1 MDRESRS
8 YGIASAF
15 ATFAVAAILLGGLV
29 TACMTDEEYQLRR
42 RQLDN
47 QARHPATFEPMSFEM
62 TGPVKLELVDGS
74 QLKVR
79 VTAPGQPFR
88 EIPIPDGIRSQTDLV
103 RHLVDVGA
111 ISVIGWKAI
120 DGAKGRNTNVTNNHA
135 GATQP

>member
-1 MDRESRS
+1 MRNRHPSP
-8 YGIASAF
+8 F
-15 ATFAVAAILLGGLV
+15 LAALAAAGALALAA
-29 TACMTDEEYQLRR
+29 TACMSDREYLLRK

-47 QARHPATFEPMSFEM
+47 QAAHPATYEPMSFEM
-62 TGPVKLELVDGS
+62 RGPVKLELIDGS

-111 ISVIGWKAI
+111 ISILGWKAI
-120 DGAKGRNTNVTNNHA
+120 DGAKGRTTTINNNAA
-135 GATQP
+135 GAQP

>member
-1 MDRESRS
+1 MRNRHPSP
-8 YGIASAF
+8 F
-15 ATFAVAAILLGGLV
+15 LAALAAAMAMALAA
-29 TACMTDEEYQLRR
+29 TACMSDREYLLRK

-47 QARHPATFEPMSFEM
+47 QAAHPATYEPMSFEM
-62 TGPVKLELVDGS
+62 RGPVKLELVDGS

-120 DGAKGRNTNVTNNHA
+120 DGAKGRTTTINNNA

>member
-1 MDRESRS
+1 MDRESRADCL
-8 YGIASAF
+8 ASAF
-15 ATFAVAAILLGGLV
+15 ATFAVGAILMGGLV
-29 TACMTDEEYQLRR
+29 TACMSDEEYLLRK

-47 QARHPATFEPMSFEM
+47 QARHPATYEPMSFEM

-103 RHLVDVGA
+103 RHLVDIGA

-120 DGAKGRNTNVTNNHA
+120 DGAKGRTTTINNNA

>member
-1 MDRESRS
+1 MRHRPPSPS
-8 YGIASAF
+8 L
-15 ATFAVAAILLGGLV
+15 AALAAAGALALAA
-29 TACMTDEEYQLRR
+29 TACMSDREYLLRK

-47 QARHPATFEPMSFEM
+47 QAAHPATYEPMSFEM
-62 TGPVKLELVDGS
+62 RGPVKLELVDGS

-120 DGAKGRNTNVTNNHA
+120 DGAKGRTTTINNNA

>member
-1 MDRESRS
+1 MDRESRADCL
-8 YGIASAF
+8 ASAF
-15 ATFAVAAILLGGLV
+15 ATFAVGAILMGGLV
-29 TACMTDEEYQLRR
+29 TACMSDEEYLLRK

-47 QARHPATFEPMSFEM
+47 QARHPATYEPMSFEM

-103 RHLVDVGA
+103 RHLVDIGA

-120 DGAKGRNTNVTNNHA
+120 DGAKGTTNVTNNHA
-135 GATQP
+135 GAAQP

>member
-1 MDRESRS
+1 MRPPPTTPSLAALAGS
-8 YGIASAF
+8 LALA
-15 ATFAVAAILLGGLV
+15 ATLL
-29 TACMTDEEYQLRR
+29 TACMSDREYQLRR

-47 QARHPATFEPMSFEM
+47 QAAHPATYEPMSFEM
-62 TGPVKLELVDGS
+62 RGPVKLELVDGS

-120 DGAKGRNTNVTNNHA
+120 DGAKGRTTTINNNA

>member
-1 MDRESRS
+1 MRT
-8 YGIASAF
+8 YLPPIVNA
-15 ATFAVAAILLGGLV
+15 AVALALLVG
-29 TACMTDEEYQLRR
+29 CMTEQEYYLRKKQLE
-42 RQLDN
+42 N
-47 QARHPATFEPMSFEM
+47 QAAHPATFEPMSFEM
-62 TGPVKLELVDGS
+62 TGPVKLELVEGS

-111 ISVIGWKAI
+111 ISILGWKAL
-120 DGAKGRNTNVTNNHA
+120 DGAKGTTNVTNNA

>member
-1 MDRESRS
+1 MRNRHPSP
-8 YGIASAF
+8 F
-15 ATFAVAAILLGGLV
+15 LAALAAAMAMALAA
-29 TACMTDEEYQLRR
+29 TACMSDREYLLRK

-47 QARHPATFEPMSFEM
+47 QAAHPATYEPMSFEM
-62 TGPVKLELVDGS
+62 RGPVKLELVDGS
-74 QLKVR
+74 QLRVR
-79 VTAPGQPFR
+79 VSAPGQPFR

-120 DGAKGRNTNVTNNHA
+120 DGAKGRTTTINNNA

>member
-1 MDRESRS
+1 MRT
-8 YGIASAF
+8 YLILIVN
-15 ATFAVAAILLGGLV
+15 AVVALALLVG
-29 TACMTDEEYQLRR
+29 CMTEQEYYLRKKQLE
-42 RQLDN
+42 N
-47 QARHPATFEPMSFEM
+47 QAAHPATFEPMSFEM
-62 TGPVKLELVDGS
+62 TGPVKLELVEGS

-111 ISVIGWKAI
+111 ISILGWKAL
-120 DGAKGRNTNVTNNHA
+120 DGAKGTTNVTNNA

>member
-1 MDRESRS
+1 MRT
-8 YGIASAF
+8 YLILIVN
-15 ATFAVAAILLGGLV
+15 AVVALALLVG
-29 TACMTDEEYQLRR
+29 CMTEQEYYLRKKQLE
-42 RQLDN
+42 N
-47 QARHPATFEPMSFEM
+47 QAAHPATFEPMSFEM
-62 TGPVKLELVDGS
+62 TGPVKLELVEGS

-120 DGAKGRNTNVTNNHA
+120 DGAKGRTTTINNNA

>member
-1 MDRESRS
+1 MDRESRADCL
-8 YGIASAF
+8 ASAF
-15 ATFAVAAILLGGLV
+15 ATFAVGAILMGGLV
-29 TACMTDEEYQLRR
+29 TACMSDEEYLLRK

-47 QARHPATFEPMSFEM
+47 QSRHPATYEPMSFEM

-103 RHLVDVGA
+103 RHLVDIGA

-120 DGAKGRNTNVTNNHA
+120 DGAKGRTTNVTNHNA
-135 GATQP
+135 GAAQP

>member
-1 MDRESRS
+1 MRNRHPYPSL
-8 YGIASAF
+8 
-15 ATFAVAAILLGGLV
+15 AALADAGALALAA
-29 TACMTDEEYQLRR
+29 TACMSDREYQLRK
-42 RQLDN
+42 RQMEN
-47 QARHPATFEPMSFEM
+47 QAAHPATFEPMSFEM
-62 TGPVKLELVDGS
+62 TGPVKLELVEGS

-120 DGAKGRNTNVTNNHA
+120 DGAKGRTTTINNNAA
-135 GATQP
+135 GAQP

>member
-1 MDRESRS
+1 MRPPPTTPSLAALAGS
-8 YGIASAF
+8 LALAA
-15 ATFAVAAILLGGLV
+15 ATLL
-29 TACMTDEEYQLRR
+29 TACMSDREYLLRK

-47 QARHPATFEPMSFEM
+47 QAAHPATYEPMSFEM
-62 TGPVKLELVDGS
+62 RGPVKLELVDGS

-120 DGAKGRNTNVTNNHA
+120 DGAKGRTTTINNNA

>member
-1 MDRESRS
+1 MRT
-8 YGIASAF
+8 YLPPIVNA
-15 ATFAVAAILLGGLV
+15 AVALALLVG
-29 TACMTDEEYQLRR
+29 CMTEQEYYLRKKQLE
-42 RQLDN
+42 N
-47 QARHPATFEPMSFEM
+47 QAAHPATFEPMSFEM
-62 TGPVKLELVDGS
+62 TGPVKLELVEGS

-120 DGAKGRNTNVTNNHA
+120 DGAKGTTNVTNNHA

>member
-1 MDRESRS
+1 MDRERRADCL
-8 YGIASAF
+8 ASAF
-15 ATFAVAAILLGGLV
+15 ATFAVGAILMGGLV
-29 TACMTDEEYQLRR
+29 TACMSDEEYLLRK

-47 QARHPATFEPMSFEM
+47 QARHPATYEPMSFEM

-103 RHLVDVGA
+103 RHLVDIGA

-120 DGAKGRNTNVTNNHA
+120 DGAKGRTTNVTNQNA
-135 GATQP
+135 GAAQP

>member
-15 ATFAVAAILLGGLV
+15 ATFAVAAILLGGRV
-29 TACMTDEEYQLRR
+29 TACMSDREYQLRKQ
-42 RQLDN
+42 QLAN
-47 QARHPATFEPMSFEM
+47 QAAHPATFEPMSFEM
-62 TGPVKLELVDGS
+62 TGPVKLELVEGS

-88 EIPIPDGIRSQTDLV
+88 EISIPNGIKTQADLV

-111 ISVIGWKAI
+111 ISILGWKAL
-120 DGAKGRNTNVTNNHA
+120 DGAKGRTTNVTTNNAA
-135 GATQP
+135 GAQP

>member
-1 MDRESRS
+1 MRNRHPSP
-8 YGIASAF
+8 F
-15 ATFAVAAILLGGLV
+15 LAALAAAGALALAA
-29 TACMTDEEYQLRR
+29 TACMSDREYLLRK

-47 QARHPATFEPMSFEM
+47 QAAHPATYEPMSFEM
-62 TGPVKLELVDGS
+62 RGPVKLELVDGS

-79 VTAPGQPFR
+79 VSAPGQPFR

-120 DGAKGRNTNVTNNHA
+120 DGAKGRTTTINNNA